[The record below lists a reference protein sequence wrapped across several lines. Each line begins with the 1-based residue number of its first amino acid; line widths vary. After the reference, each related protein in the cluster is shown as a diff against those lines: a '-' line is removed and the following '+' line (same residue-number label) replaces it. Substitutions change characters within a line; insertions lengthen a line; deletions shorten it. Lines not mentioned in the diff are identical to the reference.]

1 MFYQL
6 LRPFCYLTIEGMNG
20 KRFYDI
26 ILPIILMALT
36 TLIILHPNYNI
47 KMLFE
52 EKGFIEKIVSFII
65 GLPGFFIAALAA
77 IATFNRD
84 GIDEPINSN
93 GESPYISVK
102 VVRDN
107 GNEYTSKEIIT
118 RRVFLCML
126 FSFLTAQSFILII
139 GYNIFNSAE
148 YLNSNL
154 IITISMACTFIFIFY
169 QIIVTTFFGLYYLGD
184 RIHH

>member
-26 ILPIILMALT
+26 IFPIALMLLT
-36 TLIILHPNYNI
+36 LLTILHPNYNI
-47 KMLFE
+47 SILFNE
-52 EKGFIEKIVSFII
+52 NGFIEKFITFII

-102 VVRDN
+102 AVRDN

-139 GYNIFNSAE
+139 GYNIFSSAE

-154 IITISMACTFIFIFY
+154 IITTIMSCIFIFMFY